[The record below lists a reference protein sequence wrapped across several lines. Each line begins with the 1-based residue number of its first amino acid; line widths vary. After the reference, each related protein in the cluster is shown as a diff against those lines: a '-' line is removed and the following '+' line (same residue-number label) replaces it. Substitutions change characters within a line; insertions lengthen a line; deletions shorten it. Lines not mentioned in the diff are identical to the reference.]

1 MSDSFT
7 LNFLYKGVAE
17 EIPCSLRVSR
27 FTYQFLCTLDGT
39 DIIIE
44 KDDEGNLRVMEAEP
58 FSNKSKRP
66 DALRIKAIMDE
77 LERILKETKQD

>member
-7 LNFLYKGVAE
+7 LHYSYKGVPK
-17 EIPCSLRVSR
+17 EIVCSLRVSK

-58 FSNKSKRP
+58 FSDNGKKP
-66 DALRIKAIMDE
+66 DVLQIKAIMDE
-77 LERILKETKQD
+77 LERILSEEV

>member
-7 LNFLYKGVAE
+7 LHYLYKGIPE
-17 EIPCSLRVSR
+17 EIVCSLRVSR
-27 FTYQFLCTLDGT
+27 FTYQFLCKLDDT

-58 FSNKSKRP
+58 FSGKGRKP
-66 DALRIKAIMDE
+66 DVLKIKAIMNE
-77 LERILKETKQD
+77 LERILREKV

>member
-7 LNFLYKGVAE
+7 LHYLHKGVPE
-17 EIPCSLRVSR
+17 EVVCSLRVSR

-58 FSNKSKRP
+58 FSGKGKTP
-66 DALRIKAIMDE
+66 DLLQIKAIKDE
-77 LERILKETKQD
+77 LERILREKA